1 MNTNKI
7 KRVVIAGGGTSGWI
21 TAALMSRQLG
31 KVLDIT
37 LVESEEIGTIGVG
50 ESTVPPMKAFNR
62 IMGIDE
68 QEFLR
73 ETAGTFKLAIWFE
86 NWGLKGDKYIHPFG
100 VTGQPGWACEF
111 HHFWLRSQKMGLTSG
126 LGEYCTEWAAA
137 DQGKFFTSPE
147 SKINY
152 AYHIDAALYAKFLR
166 KIAEG
171 YGVKRVEGKIQRV
184 NQHADSGFIESLT
197 LASGEVIEGDLF
209 IDCTGFRGLLI
220 EQTLHTG
227 FEDWSHWLPCDTA
240 VAIQTENVGP
250 VQPYTSAIAHD
261 AGWRWNIPLQHRSGN
276 GWVFCSRY
284 MSEDEAAAKLLAAVP
299 GKQTRDPWTVKVRT
313 GRRRKAWNKN
323 CVAIGLA
330 AGFVEPLEATSI
342 HVIMTTAARL
352 LHLFPFNGIDQS
364 LVDQFNK
371 ETREE
376 IEEIRDF
383 IVLHYN
389 TTERQDTPF
398 WRYCKNM
405 EIPESLRLRIQLFKD
420 VGHAIS
426 NTGGLFRLD
435 SWVHVLLGQRVMPRS
450 YHGAADAMDD
460 DYLQS
465 FLNNFKTT
473 VKNTVAAMPSH
484 QKFLEQYCPAR
495 VDVWGKPKS

>member
-1 MNTNKI
+1 MNSNKI

-21 TAALMSRQLG
+21 TAAILSHQLG

-50 ESTVPPMKAFNR
+50 ESTVPPMRIFNKLL
-62 IMGIDE
+62 GIDE
-68 QEFLR
+68 QEFMR
-73 ETAGTFKLAIWFE
+73 ETAATFKLAIWFE
-86 NWGLKGDKYIHPFG
+86 NWGLKGDRYIHPFG
-100 VTGQPGWACEF
+100 VSGQSSWACEF
-111 HHFWLRSQKMGLTSG
+111 HHFWLRSQKMGLTAG
-126 LGEYCTEWAAA
+126 LGDYCVEWMAA
-137 DQGKFFTSPE
+137 DQGKFFTGPE
-147 SKINY
+147 AKTNF

-166 KIAEG
+166 KLSERH
-171 YGVKRVEGKIQRV
+171 GVKRVEGKIEKV
-184 NQHADSGFIESLT
+184 NQNADSGFIESLT

-276 GWVFCSRY
+276 GWVFCNRY
-284 MSEDEAAAKLLAAVP
+284 MSVDEATSQLLAAVP
-299 GKQTRDPWTVKVRT
+299 GKQTRDPWTVKIRT

-330 AGFVEPLEATSI
+330 GGFVEPLEATSI
-342 HVIMTTAARL
+342 HIIMMTAARL
-352 LHLFPFNGIDQS
+352 LHLFPFNGVDQS

-371 ETREE
+371 ETKAE

-405 EIPESLRLRIQLFKD
+405 EIPESLKLRIQLFKD
-420 VGHAIS
+420 VGHAIQ
-426 NTGGLFRLD
+426 NNGELFRVD

-450 YHGAADAMDD
+450 YHAAADVMEADRLQQ
-460 DYLQS
+460 YLG
-465 FLNNFKTT
+465 NFKAG
-473 VKNTVAAMPSH
+473 VKNTVAVMPSH

-495 VDVWGKPKS
+495 VDVWGKPKG